1 MRSDYLPDLRH
12 ALRASLHHPGHAAL
26 IVIILAVV
34 IGATTA
40 ILTVVDAVLL
50 RALPYPDAD
59 RLVLIWDTHA
69 ERGIPE
75 MNLSLPKVHDLRE
88 QAASFDAIGVA
99 IGGTSLI
106 LSGHAEPRR
115 LAATLV
121 SPELL
126 RLTGV
131 EPARG
136 RLFAD
141 DENRV
146 PGERR
151 VALVSHDL
159 WQGEL
164 GGDDGIVGRQLT
176 LGNASYTVVGVM
188 PRDFVDFPF
197 PAQNIDVWVP
207 AMMASE
213 IYGVDMLTVRTT
225 RSFVTLARLRPGAT
239 VEGALAELRGI
250 DANLAAEYPAA
261 EGGWAVKVESLRESF
276 LGDLQPPLLGLAGGS
291 ILLLLIGCAN
301 ATSLLLVRASR
312 RQGEIATRLA
322 LGASRARLFVHA
334 TIESMIPALSGGAL
348 GTLVAAASIE
358 ALAARVPVEWPRYV
372 QIRADLGV
380 MLAALLLAALAGAL
394 AAMLSILP
402 VLRAAASTVLPSQ
415 GRAVEV
421 SGGTLRR
428 GLVIA
433 EVAVAVMLLVGAGLI
448 AQSFARLRADDVGF
462 VPDRLVAMQIDVP
475 PDSYTPARLGVLV
488 REIEQQVEAVASVAE
503 SYVWS
508 PQIPGQSSWYT
519 AVRPQDR
526 PALRDDELP
535 LVRFH
540 YVGPGALEG
549 IGLRFIA
556 GRGIS
561 AEDTADGNGVIVLS
575 ESAARALWPE
585 GDEPVGK
592 IVRRWNRDRWLTVVG
607 VTEDAKLSGRQ
618 GLGTQA
624 NLDVYFSYLQEP
636 QSNIVVLAGTDGEP
650 AGAVGATRAA
660 VQSVVPGIPAF
671 DADTMAAKLAEQE
684 TIPRFT
690 AALAIGFAGTA
701 LFLAS
706 IGLYGVL
713 TYSVSLRTREIG
725 LRVAL
730 GARPGRIL
738 RDVMRHGVGLAA
750 AGVVAGLAGALAL
763 TRWIEALLFEVSPA
777 DPATFAGAALLL
789 LLVAASASLLPAR
802 RALRIEVQEA
812 LRTR

>member
-1 MRSDYLPDLRH
+1 
-12 ALRASLHHPGHAAL
+12 
-26 IVIILAVV
+26 
-34 IGATTA
+34 
-40 ILTVVDAVLL
+40 
-50 RALPYPDAD
+50 
-59 RLVLIWDTHA
+59 
-69 ERGIPE
+69 
-75 MNLSLPKVHDLRE
+75 
-88 QAASFDAIGVA
+88 
-99 IGGTSLI
+99 
-106 LSGHAEPRR
+106 
-115 LAATLV
+115 
-121 SPELL
+121 
-126 RLTGV
+126 
-131 EPARG
+131 
-136 RLFAD
+136 
-141 DENRV
+141 
-146 PGERR
+146 
-151 VALVSHDL
+151 
-159 WQGEL
+159 
-164 GGDDGIVGRQLT
+164 
-176 LGNASYTVVGVM
+176 
-188 PRDFVDFPF
+188 
-197 PAQNIDVWVP
+197 
-207 AMMASE
+207 
-213 IYGVDMLTVRTT
+213 
-225 RSFVTLARLRPGAT
+225 
-239 VEGALAELRGI
+239 
-250 DANLAAEYPAA
+250 
-261 EGGWAVKVESLRESF
+261 
-276 LGDLQPPLLGLAGGS
+276 
-291 ILLLLIGCAN
+291 
-301 ATSLLLVRASR
+301 
-312 RQGEIATRLA
+312 
-322 LGASRARLFVHA
+322 
-334 TIESMIPALSGGAL
+334 
-348 GTLVAAASIE
+348 
-358 ALAARVPVEWPRYV
+358 
-372 QIRADLGV
+372 
-380 MLAALLLAALAGAL
+380 
-394 AAMLSILP
+394 
-402 VLRAAASTVLPSQ
+402 
-415 GRAVEV
+415 
-421 SGGTLRR
+421 
-428 GLVIA
+428 
-433 EVAVAVMLLVGAGLI
+433 
-448 AQSFARLRADDVGF
+448 
-462 VPDRLVAMQIDVP
+462 
-475 PDSYTPARLGVLV
+475 
-488 REIEQQVEAVASVAE
+488 
-503 SYVWS
+503 
-508 PQIPGQSSWYT
+508 
-519 AVRPQDR
+519 VRPQDR